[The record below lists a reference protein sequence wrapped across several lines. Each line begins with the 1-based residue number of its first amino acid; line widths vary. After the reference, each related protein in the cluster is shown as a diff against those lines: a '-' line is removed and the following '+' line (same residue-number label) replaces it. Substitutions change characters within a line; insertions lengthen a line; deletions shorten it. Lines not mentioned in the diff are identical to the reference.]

1 MKLQTKLLTGFIASA
16 LITLSVGIFAASR
29 MHDMS
34 KADDFLFTH
43 AVEPMGDLLNISA
56 YFQRIRLNLL
66 DFATTSSDAS
76 KERSRTVSPQ
86 FRSIIDG
93 SAIKVEATL
102 ISDEARR
109 LVAEYKSRRQDFRKM
124 TDEVMAMTESGR
136 KEEAYTLLTGKGR
149 EIALAY
155 QNTIDALVASKRE
168 QGALLAKHNAELA
181 NASSY
186 LLYAALGFGL
196 LLSITLG
203 VLLTRNIMRQLGE
216 EPGYLAG
223 VASEIATGN
232 LDVNF
237 RAQKRPGGV
246 YHVMQNMVATMKEKI
261 AEAEEKSTEAAR
273 QAEQAHVAMKEA
285 QAAKEEALHARA
297 EGMLQAANQLESVV
311 NVLTSA
317 SEELSAQIEQSSRG
331 SDEQSQRISE
341 TATAMEQM
349 NATVRE
355 VASNAGHA
363 SDMSGNARTQAQE
376 GENIVTKVVRGID
389 EVSRQSRE
397 LKEDMDTLS
406 HQAEGIGQ
414 IMNVISD
421 IADQTNLLAL
431 NAAIEAARAGDAGR
445 GFAVVADEVR
455 KLAEKTMTATHE
467 VGAVITGIQEG
478 TRKSVAGV
486 NLSINTIQEAT
497 NLANQSGQT
506 LRTIVNLVDQTNDQ
520 VRSIATASEEQS
532 AASDEINRS
541 VEQVAA
547 ISSQTA
553 SAMGQASQATAELAR
568 QSQVL
573 QRLINE
579 MKSESNQG

>member
-1 MKLQTKLLTGFIASA
+1 MKLQTKLLAGFIASA

-29 MHDMS
+29 MHDLS

-76 KERSRTVSPQ
+76 KERARTVIPQ
-86 FRSIIDG
+86 FRSVIDS

-109 LVAEYKSRRQDFRKM
+109 IVVEYKARRQDFRKM

-155 QNTIDALVASKRE
+155 QNTIDALVASKLE
-168 QGALLAKHNAELA
+168 QGALVAQNNTELA
-181 NASSY
+181 DSSSY

-216 EPGYLAG
+216 DPGYLAH
-223 VASEIATGN
+223 VAGEIASGD

-273 QAEQAHVAMKEA
+273 QAEQAHVAMEEA

-363 SDMSGNARTQAQE
+363 SEMSGNARTQAQE
-376 GENIVTKVVRGID
+376 GETIVTKVVHGID
-389 EVSRQSRE
+389 EVSRQSQE

-455 KLAEKTMTATHE
+455 KLAEKTMASTQD
-467 VGAVITGIQEG
+467 VGAVISAIQQSTATSME
-478 TRKSVAGV
+478 SVDKAV
-486 NLSINTIQEAT
+486 QEVDRAAEF
-497 NLANQSGQT
+497 ANQSGT
-506 LRTIVNLVDQTNDQ
+506 ALEVIVSTVDATADQ
-520 VRSIATASEEQS
+520 VNAIAAASEEQS
-532 AASDEINRS
+532 AASEEINHTIIQINTMS
-541 VEQVAA
+541 L
-547 ISSQTA
+547 QTA
-553 SAMGQASQATAELAR
+553 QAMEEASKAVSDLAAQAHGLTS
-568 QSQVL
+568 
-573 QRLINE
+573 LISD
-579 MKSESNQG
+579 MKA

>member
-1 MKLQTKLLTGFIASA
+1 
-16 LITLSVGIFAASR
+16 
-29 MHDMS
+29 
-34 KADDFLFTH
+34 
-43 AVEPMGDLLNISA
+43 
-56 YFQRIRLNLL
+56 
-66 DFATTSSDAS
+66 
-76 KERSRTVSPQ
+76 
-86 FRSIIDG
+86 
-93 SAIKVEATL
+93 
-102 ISDEARR
+102 
-109 LVAEYKSRRQDFRKM
+109 
-124 TDEVMAMTESGR
+124 
-136 KEEAYTLLTGKGR
+136 
-149 EIALAY
+149 
-155 QNTIDALVASKRE
+155 
-168 QGALLAKHNAELA
+168 
-181 NASSY
+181 
-186 LLYAALGFGL
+186 
-196 LLSITLG
+196 
-203 VLLTRNIMRQLGE
+203 
-216 EPGYLAG
+216 
-223 VASEIATGN
+223 
-232 LDVNF
+232 
-237 RAQKRPGGV
+237 
-246 YHVMQNMVATMKEKI
+246 
-261 AEAEEKSTEAAR
+261 
-273 QAEQAHVAMKEA
+273 MKEA
-285 QAAKEEALHARA
+285 QAAKEEALARA

-455 KLAEKTMTATHE
+455 KLAEKTMAATHE

-486 NLSINTIQEAT
+486 DLSINTIQEAT

-506 LRTIVNLVDQTNDQ
+506 LRAIVTLVDQTNDQ

-579 MKSESNQG
+579 MKSESSQG